1 VELIMIFSDFP
12 LAPRDDDQTA
22 ANSTPGPKQ
31 TFQPA
36 AMAAR
41 LEEANARAYE
51 QYKLRREDKQPS
63 KLPQDAAHQPSEEPQ
78 IPVDRFGTTVPSDQ
92 PSLFGRRAVRI
103 TGLLLVACIGGA
115 AIAWQTYGDA
125 VRGMIV
131 GLQFAPSSL
140 LPPKNSKL
148 PAQPSPPI
156 VQAVA
161 AEAALA
167 QPAPQT
173 QTATNVTP
181 IALPPELVEKLQKM
195 ANDIATLGNRIEQI
209 KINQDQMAHDN
220 AKIAEQLK
228 ASQEKVD
235 AKASQQNLRPGSAPP
250 PQPISTPTQEQA
262 VILGVLTDNKG
273 PMTPSELAS
282 ATGRP
287 NRNIRQLLYK
297 MAKSGEIFQYGRGR
311 YDIQPNAGNNDRA
324 NNKRP
329 SPALPSPQAAPKLQD
344 QQQFQ

>member
-1 VELIMIFSDFP
+1 MIFSDFP

-22 ANSTPGPKQ
+22 NSTPGPKQ

-36 AMAAR
+36 TMAAR

-63 KLPQDAAHQPSEEPQ
+63 KLPQDAAHQPSEDPQ

-92 PSLFGRRAVRI
+92 PSLFGRRALRI

-115 AIAWQTYGDA
+115 AIAWQPYGDA
-125 VRGMIV
+125 VKGMIV

-140 LPPKNSKL
+140 LPPKHSKL

-156 VQAVA
+156 VQADA
-161 AEAALA
+161 AEAALP
-167 QPAPQT
+167 QPAPQA

-181 IALPPELVEKLQKM
+181 TALPPELVEKLQTM
-195 ANDIATLGNRIEQI
+195 ANDIATLGNRIEQL
-209 KINQDQMAHDN
+209 KVNQDQMARDN
-220 AKIAEQLK
+220 AKITEQLK
-228 ASQEKVD
+228 AGQEVD
-235 AKASQQNLRPGSAPP
+235 AKVSKQNLRPGSAPL
-250 PQPISTPTQEQA
+250 PQPFPTRTQEQT

-273 PMTPSELAS
+273 PMTPTELAT

-311 YDIQPNAGNNDRA
+311 YGIQPNAGNNDNA
-324 NNKRP
+324 NNNRP
-329 SPALPSPQAAPKLQD
+329 LRALPSPQAPPEPQD